1 VPGAGHVIGAP
12 LLPLLLPPPL
22 LLLLPPPELLE
33 LPPDEPVLEP
43 PPLDPP
49 LLAPAPLPLLLP
61 LDPPEDPPESTV
73 LVPPS
78 SEGASQALVD
88 ALEQATRV
96 VPEAKS
102 ATAPWR
108 RVNRRL
114 TMMGR
119 LFAHSSRNGDPI
131 DELIRVSNN
140 RLEKHGT
147 SRQIT
152 PPLTHMC
159 ELSADGLPQR
169 RGY

>member
-1 VPGAGHVIGAP
+1 VIGP
-12 LLPLLLPPPL
+12 PLLPPPV
-22 LLLLPPPELLE
+22 LLLLPPPELLL
-33 LPPDEPVLEP
+33 LPPDEPVLEPPVLEP

-49 LLAPAPLPLLLP
+49 LLPPAPLLLLP

-78 SEGASQALVD
+78 SEGPSHGLVD

-96 VPEAKS
+96 VPDANS

-108 RVNRRL
+108 RGNRRL
-114 TMMGR
+114 TMMSR
-119 LFAHSSRNGDPI
+119 LFAHSSPHGDPI

-140 RLEKHGT
+140 RPEKHGT

-152 PPLTHMC
+152 PPLTH
-159 ELSADGLPQR
+159 SVRVPR
-169 RGY
+169 RLAPSTPR